1 MIWNRRGSCNSPF
14 ISIDFWYE
22 NEKHKSVSPSAM
34 QVNNRQKKISIEEKL
49 DVIRQLGKGEQI
61 VDICCNVGFA

>member
-1 MIWNRRGSCNSPF
+1 MMWNRRGSCNSPF

-22 NEKHKSVSPSAM
+22 NEVYKSMSPGAM

-49 DVIRQLGKGEQI
+49 HVIRQLGKGEQI